1 MLCNVASY
9 SYHRVYNIDRER
21 CLRAYFL
28 SAVTL
33 NYGLLHTLKQAA
45 EEVLY
50 REALASLLSNP
61 NIVVLGAN
69 DGTVTA
75 LSTVTEQAVTK
86 RLPIFSFL
94 IKRGT
99 TRYLHYNF
107 VCALLNDLFGI
118 QARGGCMC
126 AGPYAQRLLGLDAT
140 AVRALERQL
149 LLKQV

>member
-1 MLCNVASY
+1 MFYLP
-9 SYHRVYNIDRER
+9 
-21 CLRAYFL
+21 
-28 SAVTL
+28 
-33 NYGLLHTLKQAA
+33 LLLQAA
-45 EEVLY
+45 EAVLY
-50 REALASLLSNP
+50 QQALTSLLSHP
-61 NIVVLGAN
+61 NIEVLGAN
-69 DGTVTA
+69 DGTITA
-75 LSTVTEQAVTK
+75 LSTVTEQTVTK

-94 IKRGT
+94 IKHGP